1 MRPKPSTQ
9 TPEVISGGSLHM
21 KQQRV
26 WLIGSMVLFGIWM
39 CAMAVMWF
47 ARAQKMT
54 VEKVT
59 AYISTHSLKSMS
71 QIERMRTIE
80 DLARR
85 VNQLDF
91 EERQK
96 FRFEKKLRLTYEEMT
111 DAEKSRYLDMTLPA
125 GMRQMMEAFNN
136 MTPEKRKKLV
146 NRAVTELTRAQN
158 EASQEE
164 LDKVLNDQN
173 LIRVIDQ
180 GLKAYM
186 SEANAAS
193 KLEIQP
199 LIEQMQAM
207 MHGAH

>member
-1 MRPKPSTQ
+1 
-9 TPEVISGGSLHM
+9 M
-21 KQQRV
+21 KQRRV

-54 VEKVT
+54 VEKVS
-59 AYISTHSLKSMS
+59 AYVSTHSLKSMS

-80 DLARR
+80 ELARR
-85 VNQLDF
+85 VNQLGF

-125 GMRQMMEAFNN
+125 GMKQMMESFNN

-164 LDKVLNDQN
+164 LDKALNDQN
-173 LIRVIDQ
+173 LRRVIDQ

-207 MHGAH
+207 MQGAH